1 MEEIQVP
8 PYFICPISLEM
19 MKDPVTISTG
29 ITYDRENIEKWIFS
43 AKNNSCP
50 ATKQSLTC
58 IELTPNV
65 TLRRLI
71 QSWCTINASHGI
83 ERFPTPKPPVSKPQ
97 IIKLLKEAKSPKM
110 LMNSLKRLRSIASEN
125 DANKRCMESA
135 GAMEFLAS
143 IINNNNNLNEV
154 FEEEEGFMSTKD
166 EALSILYQLKLSEN
180 GLRSLIMS
188 GNGEF
193 IESLTLVMQHGSY
206 ESRAYAVM
214 LMKDMFEV
222 STPTLLLS
230 LKQEFFTQVVQVL
243 RDEISQ
249 KAMKAS
255 LQVLV
260 NACPFGRNR
269 VKAAEAGAIR
279 VLVDL
284 LLDSSEKRVCEFMLV
299 LLDQICQSAEGRA
312 ELLNH
317 PGGLAIVSK
326 KILRVSKV
334 GSERA
339 IKILHSISKFSST
352 PSVVQEMLSLGVVA
366 KLCLV
371 LQVDCGSKEMMK
383 DPVTIST
390 GITYDRENIEK
401 WIFSAKNNTCPATK
415 QSLTCIEL
423 TPNVTLRRFIQSW
436 CTINASH
443 GIERFPTPKP
453 PVSKPQIIKLL
464 KEAKS
469 PKMQMKSLKR
479 LRSIAS
485 ENDANKRC
493 MESAGAMEFLA
504 SIINNNNN
512 LNEVFEEEEG
522 FMSTKDE
529 ALSIL
534 YQLKLSENGLRSL
547 IMSGNGEFIESLTL
561 VMQHGSYE
569 SRAYAVM
576 LMKDMFEV
584 STPTLLLSLK
594 QEFFTQVVQVLRDE
608 ISQKAMKASLQVLV
622 YACPFGRS
630 SESGEASN

>member
-1 MEEIQVP
+1 MEEIQIP

-43 AKNNSCP
+43 AKNNICP
-50 ATKQSLTC
+50 VTNQSLITG

-65 TLRRLI
+65 TLRRFI

-97 IIKLLKEAKSPKM
+97 IVKLLKEAKSPKM
-110 LMNSLKRLRSIASEN
+110 QMKSLKTLRSIASEN
-125 DANKRCMESA
+125 DANKRSMESA

-143 IINNNNNLNEV
+143 IINNSNEV
-154 FEEEEGFMSTKD
+154 FEEEEEGFMSTKD
-166 EALSILYQLKLSEN
+166 EALSVLYQLKLSEQ
-180 GLRSLIMS
+180 GLKSLIMS

-193 IESLTLVMQHGSY
+193 IESLTRVMQHGSY

-249 KAMKAS
+249 KATKAS

-260 NACPFGRNR
+260 HACPFGRNK
-269 VKAAEAGAIR
+269 VKAAEARTIR

-284 LLDSSEKRVCEFMLV
+284 LLDSSEKRVCELMLI
-299 LLDQICQSAEGRA
+299 LLDQVCQSAEGRA

-352 PSVVQEMLSLGVVA
+352 PSVVQEMLSLGVVS

-371 LQVDCGSKEMMK
+371 LQVDCGNKAKERA
-383 DPVTIST
+383 
-390 GITYDRENIEK
+390 REILK
-401 WIFSAKNNTCPATK
+401 FHAKAWSNSP
-415 QSLTCIEL
+415 CI
-423 TPNVTLRRFIQSW
+423 P
-436 CTINASH
+436 
-443 GIERFPTPKP
+443 
-453 PVSKPQIIKLL
+453 
-464 KEAKS
+464 
-469 PKMQMKSLKR
+469 
-479 LRSIAS
+479 
-485 ENDANKRC
+485 
-493 MESAGAMEFLA
+493 
-504 SIINNNNN
+504 NN
-512 LNEVFEEEEG
+512 L
-522 FMSTKDE
+522 
-529 ALSIL
+529 LS
-534 YQLKLSENGLRSL
+534 
-547 IMSGNGEFIESLTL
+547 
-561 VMQHGSYE
+561 SY
-569 SRAYAVM
+569 
-576 LMKDMFEV
+576 
-584 STPTLLLSLK
+584 
-594 QEFFTQVVQVLRDE
+594 
-608 ISQKAMKASLQVLV
+608 
-622 YACPFGRS
+622 PF
-630 SESGEASN
+630 

>member
-43 AKNNSCP
+43 AKNNTCP

-58 IELTPNV
+58 IELIPNV

-97 IIKLLKEAKSPKM
+97 IIKLLKEAKSPKLQM
-110 LMNSLKRLRSIASEN
+110 KSLKKLRYIASEN

-143 IINNNNNLNEV
+143 IINNSSEV

-166 EALSILYQLKLSEN
+166 EALSILYQLKLSEQ
-180 GLRSLIMS
+180 GLKSLIIS

-193 IESLTLVMQHGSY
+193 IESLTRVMQHGSY

-269 VKAAEAGAIR
+269 VKATEAGAIR

-284 LLDSSEKRVCEFMLV
+284 LLDSSEKRVCELMLI
-299 LLDQICQSAEGRA
+299 LLDQLCQSAEGRA

-366 KLCLV
+366 KLCLM
-371 LQVDCGSKEMMK
+371 LQVDCGSKAKERA
-383 DPVTIST
+383 
-390 GITYDRENIEK
+390 REILK
-401 WIFSAKNNTCPATK
+401 FHAKAWRNSP
-415 QSLTCIEL
+415 CI
-423 TPNVTLRRFIQSW
+423 P
-436 CTINASH
+436 
-443 GIERFPTPKP
+443 
-453 PVSKPQIIKLL
+453 
-464 KEAKS
+464 
-469 PKMQMKSLKR
+469 
-479 LRSIAS
+479 
-485 ENDANKRC
+485 
-493 MESAGAMEFLA
+493 
-504 SIINNNNN
+504 NN
-512 LNEVFEEEEG
+512 L
-522 FMSTKDE
+522 
-529 ALSIL
+529 LS
-534 YQLKLSENGLRSL
+534 
-547 IMSGNGEFIESLTL
+547 
-561 VMQHGSYE
+561 SY
-569 SRAYAVM
+569 
-576 LMKDMFEV
+576 
-584 STPTLLLSLK
+584 
-594 QEFFTQVVQVLRDE
+594 
-608 ISQKAMKASLQVLV
+608 
-622 YACPFGRS
+622 PF
-630 SESGEASN
+630 

>member
-1 MEEIQVP
+1 MEEIQIP

-43 AKNNSCP
+43 AKNNTCP
-50 ATKQSLTC
+50 VTKQSLITG

-65 TLRRLI
+65 TLRRFI

-97 IIKLLKEAKSPKM
+97 IIKLLKEVKSPKM
-110 LMNSLKRLRSIASEN
+110 QMKSLKTLRSIASEN

-143 IINNNNNLNEV
+143 IINNNNSNEV
-154 FEEEEGFMSTKD
+154 FEEEEEGFMSTKH
-166 EALSILYQLKLSEN
+166 EALSILYQLKLSEQ
-180 GLRSLIMS
+180 GLKSLIMS

-193 IESLTLVMQHGSY
+193 IESLTCVMQHGSY

-249 KAMKAS
+249 KATKAS

-260 NACPFGRNR
+260 HVCPFGRNR

-284 LLDSSEKRVCEFMLV
+284 LLDSSEKKTCELMLI
-299 LLDQICQSAEGRA
+299 LLDQLCQSAEGRA

-326 KILRVSKV
+326 KIFRVSKV

-371 LQVDCGSKEMMK
+371 LQVDCGSKSKERA
-383 DPVTIST
+383 
-390 GITYDRENIEK
+390 REILK
-401 WIFSAKNNTCPATK
+401 FHAKAWSNSP
-415 QSLTCIEL
+415 CI
-423 TPNVTLRRFIQSW
+423 P
-436 CTINASH
+436 
-443 GIERFPTPKP
+443 
-453 PVSKPQIIKLL
+453 
-464 KEAKS
+464 
-469 PKMQMKSLKR
+469 
-479 LRSIAS
+479 
-485 ENDANKRC
+485 
-493 MESAGAMEFLA
+493 
-504 SIINNNNN
+504 NN
-512 LNEVFEEEEG
+512 L
-522 FMSTKDE
+522 
-529 ALSIL
+529 LS
-534 YQLKLSENGLRSL
+534 
-547 IMSGNGEFIESLTL
+547 
-561 VMQHGSYE
+561 SY
-569 SRAYAVM
+569 
-576 LMKDMFEV
+576 
-584 STPTLLLSLK
+584 
-594 QEFFTQVVQVLRDE
+594 
-608 ISQKAMKASLQVLV
+608 
-622 YACPFGRS
+622 PF
-630 SESGEASN
+630 

>member
-1 MEEIQVP
+1 MEEIQIP

-43 AKNNSCP
+43 AKNNTCP
-50 ATKQSLTC
+50 VTKQSLTTG

-65 TLRRLI
+65 TLRRFI

-110 LMNSLKRLRSIASEN
+110 QMKSLKTLRSIASEN

-143 IINNNNNLNEV
+143 IINNNNSNEV
-154 FEEEEGFMSTKD
+154 FEEEEEGFMSTKD
-166 EALSILYQLKLSEN
+166 EALSILYQLKLSEQ
-180 GLRSLIMS
+180 GLKSLIMS

-193 IESLTLVMQHGSY
+193 IESLTCVMQHGSY

-249 KAMKAS
+249 KATKAS

-260 NACPFGRNR
+260 HACPFGRNR
-269 VKAAEAGAIR
+269 VKAAEAGTIR

-284 LLDSSEKRVCEFMLV
+284 LLDSSEKRVCELMLI
-299 LLDQICQSAEGRA
+299 LLDQLCQSAEGRA

-371 LQVDCGSKEMMK
+371 LQVDCGSKSKERA
-383 DPVTIST
+383 
-390 GITYDRENIEK
+390 REILK
-401 WIFSAKNNTCPATK
+401 FHAKAWSNSP
-415 QSLTCIEL
+415 CI
-423 TPNVTLRRFIQSW
+423 P
-436 CTINASH
+436 
-443 GIERFPTPKP
+443 
-453 PVSKPQIIKLL
+453 
-464 KEAKS
+464 
-469 PKMQMKSLKR
+469 
-479 LRSIAS
+479 
-485 ENDANKRC
+485 
-493 MESAGAMEFLA
+493 
-504 SIINNNNN
+504 NN
-512 LNEVFEEEEG
+512 L
-522 FMSTKDE
+522 
-529 ALSIL
+529 LS
-534 YQLKLSENGLRSL
+534 
-547 IMSGNGEFIESLTL
+547 
-561 VMQHGSYE
+561 SY
-569 SRAYAVM
+569 
-576 LMKDMFEV
+576 
-584 STPTLLLSLK
+584 
-594 QEFFTQVVQVLRDE
+594 
-608 ISQKAMKASLQVLV
+608 
-622 YACPFGRS
+622 PF
-630 SESGEASN
+630 

>member
-71 QSWCTINASHGI
+71 QSWCTINSSHGI

-135 GAMEFLAS
+135 GAMEFLTS
-143 IINNNNNLNEV
+143 IINNNNNSNEV

-193 IESLTLVMQHGSY
+193 IESLTRVMQHGSY

-230 LKQEFFTQVVQVL
+230 LKQEFFIQVVQVL

-260 NACPFGRNR
+260 NACPFGRNK

-284 LLDSSEKRVCEFMLV
+284 LLDSSEKRVCELMLV

-371 LQVDCGSKEMMK
+371 LQVDCGSKAKERA
-383 DPVTIST
+383 
-390 GITYDRENIEK
+390 REILK
-401 WIFSAKNNTCPATK
+401 FHAKAWMNSP
-415 QSLTCIEL
+415 CI
-423 TPNVTLRRFIQSW
+423 P
-436 CTINASH
+436 
-443 GIERFPTPKP
+443 
-453 PVSKPQIIKLL
+453 
-464 KEAKS
+464 
-469 PKMQMKSLKR
+469 
-479 LRSIAS
+479 
-485 ENDANKRC
+485 
-493 MESAGAMEFLA
+493 
-504 SIINNNNN
+504 NN
-512 LNEVFEEEEG
+512 L
-522 FMSTKDE
+522 
-529 ALSIL
+529 LS
-534 YQLKLSENGLRSL
+534 
-547 IMSGNGEFIESLTL
+547 
-561 VMQHGSYE
+561 SY
-569 SRAYAVM
+569 
-576 LMKDMFEV
+576 
-584 STPTLLLSLK
+584 
-594 QEFFTQVVQVLRDE
+594 
-608 ISQKAMKASLQVLV
+608 
-622 YACPFGRS
+622 PF
-630 SESGEASN
+630 

>member
-1 MEEIQVP
+1 MEEIQIP

-43 AKNNSCP
+43 AKNNTCP
-50 ATKQSLTC
+50 VTKQSLITG

-65 TLRRLI
+65 TLRRFI

-110 LMNSLKRLRSIASEN
+110 QMKSLKTLRSIASEN
-125 DANKRCMESA
+125 DANKRCMESP

-143 IINNNNNLNEV
+143 IINNNNSNEV
-154 FEEEEGFMSTKD
+154 FEEEEGFMSTKH
-166 EALSILYQLKLSEN
+166 ETLSILYQLKLSEQ
-180 GLRSLIMS
+180 GLKSLIMS

-193 IESLTLVMQHGSY
+193 IQSLTRVMQHGSY

-214 LMKDMFEV
+214 LMKDMFEI
-222 STPTLLLS
+222 STPTLVLS

-249 KAMKAS
+249 KATNAS

-260 NACPFGRNR
+260 HACPFGRNR
-269 VKAAEAGAIR
+269 VKAAEEGTIR

-284 LLDSSEKRVCEFMLV
+284 LLDSSEKRVCELMLI
-299 LLDQICQSAEGRA
+299 LLDQLCQSAEGRA

-371 LQVDCGSKEMMK
+371 LQVDCGSKSKERA
-383 DPVTIST
+383 
-390 GITYDRENIEK
+390 REILK
-401 WIFSAKNNTCPATK
+401 FHAKAWSNSP
-415 QSLTCIEL
+415 CI
-423 TPNVTLRRFIQSW
+423 P
-436 CTINASH
+436 
-443 GIERFPTPKP
+443 
-453 PVSKPQIIKLL
+453 
-464 KEAKS
+464 
-469 PKMQMKSLKR
+469 
-479 LRSIAS
+479 
-485 ENDANKRC
+485 
-493 MESAGAMEFLA
+493 
-504 SIINNNNN
+504 NN
-512 LNEVFEEEEG
+512 L
-522 FMSTKDE
+522 
-529 ALSIL
+529 LS
-534 YQLKLSENGLRSL
+534 
-547 IMSGNGEFIESLTL
+547 
-561 VMQHGSYE
+561 SY
-569 SRAYAVM
+569 
-576 LMKDMFEV
+576 
-584 STPTLLLSLK
+584 
-594 QEFFTQVVQVLRDE
+594 
-608 ISQKAMKASLQVLV
+608 
-622 YACPFGRS
+622 PF
-630 SESGEASN
+630 

>member
-43 AKNNSCP
+43 TKNNSCP

-110 LMNSLKRLRSIASEN
+110 QMKSLKRLRSIASEN

-143 IINNNNNLNEV
+143 IINNNNNSNEV
-154 FEEEEGFMSTKD
+154 FEEEDGFMSTKD

-188 GNGEF
+188 GNGAF
-193 IESLTLVMQHGSY
+193 IESLTCVMQHGSY

-214 LMKDMFEV
+214 LMKDMFKV

-260 NACPFGRNR
+260 NVCPFGRNR

-371 LQVDCGSKEMMK
+371 LQVDCGSKAKERAREILKFHVKAWK
-383 DPVTIST
+383 DS
-390 GITYDRENIEK
+390 
-401 WIFSAKNNTCPATK
+401 S
-415 QSLTCIEL
+415 CI
-423 TPNVTLRRFIQSW
+423 P
-436 CTINASH
+436 
-443 GIERFPTPKP
+443 
-453 PVSKPQIIKLL
+453 
-464 KEAKS
+464 
-469 PKMQMKSLKR
+469 
-479 LRSIAS
+479 
-485 ENDANKRC
+485 
-493 MESAGAMEFLA
+493 
-504 SIINNNNN
+504 NN
-512 LNEVFEEEEG
+512 L
-522 FMSTKDE
+522 
-529 ALSIL
+529 LS
-534 YQLKLSENGLRSL
+534 
-547 IMSGNGEFIESLTL
+547 
-561 VMQHGSYE
+561 SY
-569 SRAYAVM
+569 
-576 LMKDMFEV
+576 
-584 STPTLLLSLK
+584 
-594 QEFFTQVVQVLRDE
+594 
-608 ISQKAMKASLQVLV
+608 
-622 YACPFGRS
+622 PF
-630 SESGEASN
+630 

>member
-1 MEEIQVP
+1 
-8 PYFICPISLEM
+8 M

-43 AKNNSCP
+43 AKNNTCP
-50 ATKQSLTC
+50 VTKQSLITG

-65 TLRRLI
+65 TLRRFI

-110 LMNSLKRLRSIASEN
+110 QMKSLKTLRSIASEN

-143 IINNNNNLNEV
+143 IINNNNSNEV
-154 FEEEEGFMSTKD
+154 FEEEEEGFMSTKD
-166 EALSILYQLKLSEN
+166 EALSILYQLKLSEQ
-180 GLRSLIMS
+180 GLKSLIMS

-193 IESLTLVMQHGSY
+193 IQSLTRVMQHGSY

-214 LMKDMFEV
+214 LMKDMFEI
-222 STPTLLLS
+222 STPTLVLS

-249 KAMKAS
+249 KATKAS

-260 NACPFGRNR
+260 HACPFGRNR
-269 VKAAEAGAIR
+269 VKAAEEGTIR

-284 LLDSSEKRVCEFMLV
+284 LLDSSEKRVCELMLI
-299 LLDQICQSAEGRA
+299 LLDQLCQSAEGRA

-371 LQVDCGSKEMMK
+371 LQVDCGSKSKERA
-383 DPVTIST
+383 
-390 GITYDRENIEK
+390 REILK
-401 WIFSAKNNTCPATK
+401 FHAKAWSNSP
-415 QSLTCIEL
+415 CI
-423 TPNVTLRRFIQSW
+423 P
-436 CTINASH
+436 
-443 GIERFPTPKP
+443 
-453 PVSKPQIIKLL
+453 
-464 KEAKS
+464 
-469 PKMQMKSLKR
+469 
-479 LRSIAS
+479 
-485 ENDANKRC
+485 
-493 MESAGAMEFLA
+493 
-504 SIINNNNN
+504 NN
-512 LNEVFEEEEG
+512 L
-522 FMSTKDE
+522 
-529 ALSIL
+529 LS
-534 YQLKLSENGLRSL
+534 
-547 IMSGNGEFIESLTL
+547 
-561 VMQHGSYE
+561 SY
-569 SRAYAVM
+569 
-576 LMKDMFEV
+576 
-584 STPTLLLSLK
+584 
-594 QEFFTQVVQVLRDE
+594 
-608 ISQKAMKASLQVLV
+608 
-622 YACPFGRS
+622 PF
-630 SESGEASN
+630 

>member
-8 PYFICPISLEM
+8 PYFICPISL
-19 MKDPVTISTG
+19 
-29 ITYDRENIEKWIFS
+29 
-43 AKNNSCP
+43 
-50 ATKQSLTC
+50 
-58 IELTPNV
+58 
-65 TLRRLI
+65 
-71 QSWCTINASHGI
+71 
-83 ERFPTPKPPVSKPQ
+83 
-97 IIKLLKEAKSPKM
+97 
-110 LMNSLKRLRSIASEN
+110 
-125 DANKRCMESA
+125 
-135 GAMEFLAS
+135 
-143 IINNNNNLNEV
+143 
-154 FEEEEGFMSTKD
+154 
-166 EALSILYQLKLSEN
+166 
-180 GLRSLIMS
+180 
-188 GNGEF
+188 
-193 IESLTLVMQHGSY
+193 
-206 ESRAYAVM
+206 
-214 LMKDMFEV
+214 
-222 STPTLLLS
+222 
-230 LKQEFFTQVVQVL
+230 
-243 RDEISQ
+243 
-249 KAMKAS
+249 
-255 LQVLV
+255 
-260 NACPFGRNR
+260 
-269 VKAAEAGAIR
+269 
-279 VLVDL
+279 
-284 LLDSSEKRVCEFMLV
+284 
-299 LLDQICQSAEGRA
+299 
-312 ELLNH
+312 
-317 PGGLAIVSK
+317 
-326 KILRVSKV
+326 
-334 GSERA
+334 
-339 IKILHSISKFSST
+339 
-352 PSVVQEMLSLGVVA
+352 
-366 KLCLV
+366 
-371 LQVDCGSKEMMK
+371 EMMK

-512 LNEVFEEEEG
+512 SNEVFEEEDG

-547 IMSGNGEFIESLTL
+547 IMSGNGAFIESLTR

-576 LMKDMFEV
+576 LMKDMFKV

-622 YACPFGRS
+622 NVCPFGRNRVKAAEAGAIRVLVDLLLDS
-630 SESGEASN
+630 SEKRVCEFMLVLLDQICQSAEGRAELLNHPGGLAIVSKKILRVSKVGSERAIKILHSISKFSSTPSVVQEMLSLGVVAKLCLVLQVDCGSKAKERAREILKFHVKAWKDSSCIPNNLLSSYPF